1 MKNELS
7 FDVVVIGGGH
17 AGCEAAAASARLGVN
32 TALFTH
38 KIETIGEM
46 SCNPAIG
53 GLGKGHL
60 VREIDALDGVMGEVA
75 DKSGI
80 QFRLLNRSR
89 GPAVQGPRTQSD
101 RFLYRKYMQ
110 EKLLNYCN
118 LSVFADPVIK
128 FIFNKNTI
136 SGFETK
142 AGKKIS
148 CAKLVLTTGTF
159 LNGLI
164 HIGDK
169 RTPAGRFDE
178 KPSTGLSEQLERYDF
193 KLGRLKTGTPPR
205 LDARTIN
212 YDNLEEQFADDDP
225 YFFSFLTKKNLNKQ
239 VSCRMTYT
247 NEKVHKIIQ
256 KNLKR
261 SAMYSGSIKGVGPRY
276 CPSIEDKIV
285 KFADKDRH
293 QIYLEPEGLNDHTIY
308 PNGISTSLP
317 EEVQQ
322 EICNNIMGLENV
334 KMIRPGYA
342 IEYDYI
348 DPRELLLTLE
358 TKKIQNFYFAGQ
370 INGTTGYEEAAAQGL
385 IAGINA
391 ALSFKKEEPFI
402 LDRSDAYIGV
412 MIDDLV
418 TKGVAE
424 PYRMF
429 TSRAEYRLSL
439 RADNADLR
447 LTNKGIII
455 GLIDKSRESIFK
467 DKEYKINLISK
478 KMIESSISPTK
489 INNFGIKIAKDGVL
503 RKSNEILTQKGVDM
517 KKIRQI
523 WPEIPFF
530 DKKIDEQIEINAHYR
545 GYLKKQKA
553 DILAFKRDENLI
565 IPEKMNYDS
574 FSGLSNEV
582 KAKFKEIKPRT
593 MGQALRIEGITPA
606 AVYILLSHVKRR
618 SIKQIA

>member
-1 MKNELS
+1 MKNDLS

-89 GPAVQGPRTQSD
+89 GPAVRGPRTQSD
-101 RFLYRKYMQ
+101 RSLYRKYMQ

-118 LSVFADPVIK
+118 LSIFSDPVIK

-142 AGKKIS
+142 EGKKVLCS
-148 CAKLVLTTGTF
+148 KLILTTGTF

-164 HIGDK
+164 HIGDE
-169 RTPAGRFDE
+169 RTPAGRYDE
-178 KPSTGLSEQLERYDF
+178 KPSTGLSEQLEKYDF
-193 KLGRLKTGTPPR
+193 KVGRLKTGTPPR
-205 LDARTIN
+205 LDSRTIN
-212 YDNLEEQFADDDP
+212 YENLEEQFADDAP
-225 YFFSFLTKKNLNKQ
+225 YFFSFLTKKNINKQ

-247 NEKVHKIIQ
+247 NDKVHKIIE
-256 KNLKR
+256 KNLSK

-285 KFADKDRH
+285 KFADKGRH
-293 QIYLEPEGLNDHTIY
+293 QIFLEPEGLNDHTIY

-317 EEVQQ
+317 SDVQQ
-322 EICNNIMGLENV
+322 EICNNINGLQNV
-334 KMIRPGYA
+334 KIIRPGYA

-348 DPRELLLTLE
+348 DPRELFLTLE
-358 TKKIQNFYFAGQ
+358 TKKISNLYLAGQ

-391 ALSFKKEEPFI
+391 ALSFKKLEPFI

-439 RADNADLR
+439 RADNADQR
-447 LTNKGIII
+447 LTNKGISI
-455 GLIDKSRESIFK
+455 GLIGEIRKNFYEDKH
-467 DKEYKINLISK
+467 K
-478 KMIESSISPTK
+478 KLDDIVRKMEKSNISPSK
-489 INNFGIKIAKDGVL
+489 AQDFGIKIAKDGVL
-503 RKSNEILTQKGVDM
+503 RSSNEILTQKGVNM
-517 KKIRQI
+517 KKIREI
-523 WPEIPFF
+523 WSEIPYF
-530 DKKIDEQIEINAHYR
+530 DKEIDEQIEINAHYR

-565 IPEKMNYDS
+565 IPEKVNYDS
-574 FSGLSNEV
+574 LSGLSNEV
-582 KAKFKEIKPRT
+582 KAKFKEIRPKT
-593 MGQALRIEGITPA
+593 MGQALRIDGITPA
-606 AVYILLSHVKRR
+606 AAYILLSHVKRK
-618 SIKQIA
+618 SIKHIA

>member
-7 FDVVVIGGGH
+7 FEVVIIGGGH
-17 AGCEAAAASARLGVN
+17 AGCEAAAAAARLGVN

-101 RFLYRKYMQ
+101 RSLYRKYMQ

-118 LSVFADPVIK
+118 LNIFSDPVIR

-142 AGKKIS
+142 SGKKIL
-148 CAKLVLTTGTF
+148 CGKLILTTGTF

-164 HIGDK
+164 HIGDE

-178 KPSTGLSEQLERYDF
+178 KPSTGLSEQLEKYDF
-193 KLGRLKTGTPPR
+193 KIGRLKTGTPPR
-205 LDARTIN
+205 LDARTIK

-247 NEKVHKIIQ
+247 NEKVHKIIR

-261 SAMYSGSIKGVGPRY
+261 SAMYSGSIQGVGPRY

-317 EEVQQ
+317 EAVQQ
-322 EICNNIMGLENV
+322 EICNNINGLENV
-334 KMIRPGYA
+334 KIIRPGYA

-348 DPRELLLTLE
+348 DPRELFLTLE
-358 TKKIQNFYFAGQ
+358 TKKIQNLYLAGQ

-391 ALSFKKEEPFI
+391 ALSFKNKEPFI

-439 RADNADLR
+439 RADNADQR
-447 LTNKGIII
+447 LTNKGIEI
-455 GLIDKSRESIFK
+455 GLISKEREDLFK
-467 DKEYKINLISK
+467 DKEHKLGIISK
-478 KMIESSISPTK
+478 IMSESSISPTK
-489 INNFGIKIAKDGVL
+489 IKKFDIKIAKDGIL

-517 KKIRQI
+517 KKIREI
-523 WPEIPFF
+523 WPKIPFF
-530 DKKIDEQIEINAHYR
+530 DEKIDEQIEINAHYR

-553 DILAFKRDENLI
+553 DILAFKRDENLV
-565 IPEKMNYDS
+565 IPEKVNYDDL
-574 FSGLSNEV
+574 SGLSNEV
-582 KAKFKEIKPRT
+582 KTKFKQIKPKT
-593 MGQALRIEGITPA
+593 MGQALRIDGITPA
-606 AVYILLSHVKRR
+606 AVYILLSHVKRK
-618 SIKQIA
+618 SIKFIA